1 MQLRQ
6 AKQEGGVHKE
16 VEELDFSFGGM
27 NDAISPVDQKGKG
40 EGKGS
45 PAGGQDDA
53 LQPAEVEMKLD
64 RVFDEIPPNSKERTQ
79 FEELFLD
86 DMARALGIPR
96 HLLQVLTNY
105 PMLLSLDMMRDAT
118 FFDNTIQHD
127 AR

>member
-1 MQLRQ
+1 M
-6 AKQEGGVHKE
+6 HKE
-16 VEELDFSFGGM
+16 VEELDFNFGGM
-27 NDAISPVDQKGKG
+27 DDAISPANQKGKG
-40 EGKGS
+40 EGMGS
-45 PAGGQDDA
+45 PTGGQDKA

-118 FFDNTIQHD
+118 FFD
-127 AR
+127 